1 VAVIALNGFAG
12 YKTAATEVV
21 PDAVAVMDPF
31 HVLALARAKLD
42 LAGVW
47 TCTGGL

>member
-21 PDAVAVMDPF
+21 PDAVAVMSPF
-31 HVLALARAKLD
+31 HVLARSAKLPGD
-42 LAGVW
+42 RCGD
-47 TCTGGL
+47 